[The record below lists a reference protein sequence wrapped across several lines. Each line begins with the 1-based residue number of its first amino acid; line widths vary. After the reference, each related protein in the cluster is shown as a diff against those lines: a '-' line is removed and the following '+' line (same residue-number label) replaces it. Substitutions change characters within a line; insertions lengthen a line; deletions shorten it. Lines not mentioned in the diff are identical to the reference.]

1 MDQFQLHII
10 DTVRRMTDAAI
21 LDLVKH
27 NLGGVNAAG
36 PEAIPK
42 AGRGRKPAQS
52 EKAATPKR
60 TARKARGVAKAGKP
74 QRTTAQM
81 LAMARKNPGEK
92 RSPEDLAKTMEMVH
106 VAIRNSPGMGAEQLG
121 TRLEVSTKALALPI
135 RKLLAVKRIR
145 SEGQKRATKYFAV

>member
-1 MDQFQLHII
+1 
-10 DTVRRMTDAAI
+10 MTDAAI

-36 PEAIPK
+36 LEPIPK
-42 AGRGRKPAQS
+42 AGRGRKSAQS
-52 EKAATPKR
+52 EKAAAPKR
-60 TARKARGVAKAGKP
+60 AARKALGVAKAGKP
-74 QRTTAQM
+74 ARQRTV
-81 LAMARKNPGEK
+81 ARASGEK
-92 RSPEDLAKTMEMVH
+92 RTPEDLAKTMEMVH

-145 SEGQKRATKYFAV
+145 SEGQKRATKYYPA

>member
-42 AGRGRKPAQS
+42 AVRGREPKQR
-52 EKAATPKR
+52 EKAAPPKR
-60 TARKARGVAKAGKP
+60 FAGIAPGQPQTSKP
-74 QRTTAQM
+74 ASRRAAATKSRAT
-81 LAMARKNPGEK
+81 GEK

-106 VAIRNSPGMGAEQLG
+106 VAIRNSPGMGVEQLG

-145 SEGQKRATKYFAV
+145 SEGQKRATKYYPA